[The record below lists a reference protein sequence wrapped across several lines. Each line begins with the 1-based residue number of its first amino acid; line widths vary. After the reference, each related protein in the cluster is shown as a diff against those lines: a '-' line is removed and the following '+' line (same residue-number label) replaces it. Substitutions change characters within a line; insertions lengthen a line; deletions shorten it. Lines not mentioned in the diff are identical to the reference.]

1 MAPMPTVW
9 FNPSSSDWRAIEG
22 ILAELG
28 VEASYVDYIREPPT
42 VAELGRILVM
52 LGTRDP
58 RTIARMSDA
67 LWADLGLDARPDEWV
82 LAALHEHPALIQQ
95 PIVFMGERAVIARPP
110 ERVLELLDAGWTGRR
125 CATSS
130 SRARH
135 GRIGATR
142 QGTTDP

>member
-1 MAPMPTVW
+1 MPTVW

-28 VEASYVDYIREPPT
+28 VEARYVDYIREPPT
-42 VAELGRILVM
+42 VAELARILIM
-52 LGTRDP
+52 LRTRNP

-67 LWADLGLDARPDEWV
+67 LWAELGLDARPDEWV

-95 PIVFMGERAVIARPP
+95 PIVVMGERAVIARPP
-110 ERVLELLDAGWTGRR
+110 ERVLELLDAGRARRR

-130 SRARH
+130 ARARH
-135 GRIGATR
+135 GWSGATR